1 MPLYCIILDT
11 CSLDFLGVDDFL
23 VVNGFLLAKAF
34 KGLSTFVG
42 VGNFLIKS
50 LRERWAG
57 RAEILFDWF
66 DDLY

>member
-1 MPLYCIILDT
+1 M
-11 CSLDFLGVDDFL
+11 DDFL